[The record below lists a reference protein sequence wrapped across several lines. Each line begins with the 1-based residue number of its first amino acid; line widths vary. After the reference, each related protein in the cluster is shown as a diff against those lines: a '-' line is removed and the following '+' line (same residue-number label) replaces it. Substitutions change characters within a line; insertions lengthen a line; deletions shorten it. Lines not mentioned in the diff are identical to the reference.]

1 MLPPTEKRL
10 CTYTSTFG
18 HGKILQT
25 WTLTSREDEIVFSWA
40 DYKAVALT
48 VRIAADWR
56 RRPST
61 RCWLAEIKEY
71 VDFKKGGKG
80 TESFFMVTELPLS
93 GFLVPF
99 QKGLI
104 MWPGVGEVKMQ
115 CFGPCSCQPS
125 QQLKNLNIWT
135 YRIHVSYGVLH
146 WSRQMCSGGGFV
158 VPGRGGSRRE
168 EPKILICLLPPRYI
182 WCTLALGCVTCFC
195 HTIHP
200 I

>member
-1 MLPPTEKRL
+1 MGKYYKHERSPAEKMKLFFPGQITKQSCSQWERRKLLQIGGDAQAQGVGWLKLKNML
-10 CTYTSTFG
+10 
-18 HGKILQT
+18 
-25 WTLTSREDEIVFSWA
+25 TL
-40 DYKAVALT
+40 
-48 VRIAADWR
+48 
-56 RRPST
+56 
-61 RCWLAEIKEY
+61 
-71 VDFKKGGKG
+71 KKGEKVQKA
-80 TESFFMVTELPLS
+80 FFMVTELPLS

-99 QKGLI
+99 QKSLI

-115 CFGPCSCQPS
+115 CFGLCSCQPS

-182 WCTLALGCVTCFC
+182 WCTLALGCLTCFC